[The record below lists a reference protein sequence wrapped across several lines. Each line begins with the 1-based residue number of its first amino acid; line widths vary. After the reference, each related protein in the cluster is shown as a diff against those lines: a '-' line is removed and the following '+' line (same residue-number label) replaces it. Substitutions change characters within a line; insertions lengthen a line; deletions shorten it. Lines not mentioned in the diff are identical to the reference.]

1 MFLLNSYDY
10 AFLRREAAMQNL
22 GLGRRKAMTD
32 AAAHA
37 FTAAVK
43 SARNGKWAGFWAGLA
58 RARVGV
64 VQMKDLPEHLRRDLG
79 LPADHRTR
87 PITPLTLHHL

>member
-1 MFLLNSYDY
+1 MQV
-10 AFLRREAAMQNL
+10 LR
-22 GLGRRKAMTD
+22 LGRQNAMTD
-32 AAAHA
+32 TTAYA

-43 SARNGKWAGFWAGLA
+43 STRNGKWARFWTGLA

-64 VQMKDLPEHLRRDLG
+64 VQMEDLPEYLRRDLG
-79 LPADHRTR
+79 LPTYHRTR